1 MVKAVVMP
9 RKETPFSISPNPV
22 SLYLTEALEAA
33 LYRIRYTVDYR
44 QGLTAI
50 LGDVGVGKSSLVRYA
65 HAELDAREDVTSIL
79 IPTPSFSTDY
89 AMIQTISGAVEL
101 PPRKSVLQHLREL
114 EAWLGEQFLAD
125 RAVVLF
131 IDEAQKLSLKMLEL
145 VRSLLNFETNDAKL
159 IQIVLAGQL
168 ELRDRLKGKKLKALY
183 SRLTM
188 PTVLPPMSLKEV
200 EAMITH
206 RCAYWKVENPF
217 PGQTIRRV
225 YELANGNP
233 REVLRICATAF
244 PMIELIGLD
253 KATPE
258 LAEQAFAELQLN
270 DAALLEE
277 EEAQLA

>member
-1 MVKAVVMP
+1 MP

-65 HAELDAREDVTSIL
+65 HAELDARDDVISIL
-79 IPTPSFSTDY
+79 IPTPSFSSDY

-159 IQIVLAGQL
+159 VQIVLAGQL

-188 PTVLPPMSLKEV
+188 PTVLPPLSLTEV

-206 RCAYWKVENPF
+206 RCSYWKTENPF
-217 PGQTIRRV
+217 PNETIRRI

-244 PMIELIGLD
+244 PMIGLLD
-253 KATPE
+253 LKKATPE
-258 LAEQAFAELQLN
+258 LAEQAFTELQLN
-270 DAALLEE
+270 DAAMLEE
-277 EEAQLA
+277 EEAQFA

>member
-1 MVKAVVMP
+1 MP

-65 HAELDAREDVTSIL
+65 HAELDAREDVISIL
-79 IPTPSFSTDY
+79 VPTPSFSSDY

-188 PTVLPPMSLKEV
+188 PTVLPPLSLTEV

-206 RCAYWKVENPF
+206 RCSYWKTENPF
-217 PGQTIRRV
+217 PNETIRRI

-244 PMIELIGLD
+244 PMIGLLGLT

-277 EEAQLA
+277 EEAQFA